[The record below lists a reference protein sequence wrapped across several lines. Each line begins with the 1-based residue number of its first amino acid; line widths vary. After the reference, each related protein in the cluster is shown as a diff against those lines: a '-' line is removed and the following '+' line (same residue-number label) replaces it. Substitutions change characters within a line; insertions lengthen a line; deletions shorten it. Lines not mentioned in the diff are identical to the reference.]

1 MSVPT
6 MSVPTLNE
14 VLAEIR
20 RVARDEL
27 SIELAIEPHHGLIA
41 DLALD
46 SMSVTVLAVALED
59 RYRIVLREEDGGAIT
74 VGDLAALVV
83 RRVEEAR
90 S

>member
-1 MSVPT
+1 MNRTRPT
-6 MSVPTLNE
+6 IDD
-14 VLAEIR
+14 VLSEIR

-27 SIELAIEPHHGLIA
+27 AMEAPIELDHGLVS

-59 RYRIVLREEDGGAIT
+59 RFRIVLREEDAAAVT
-74 VGDLAALVV
+74 VRDLASLVV
-83 RRVEEAR
+83 RRVEEAG